1 MLLSTSQE
9 HGGANCLCE
18 SEDGQFVAVGLPK
31 GLAVINASTQ
41 ATVDSWYQDDMSL
54 QRLQVTTLKDEL
66 YLISTIDELGK

>member
-1 MLLSTSQE
+1 M
-9 HGGANCLCE
+9 
-18 SEDGQFVAVGLPK
+18 AVGLPK

-66 YLISTIDELGK
+66 YLISTVDELGK